1 MSSSVCL
8 WNMRKNF
15 FPLFLLLA
23 ACTANISATPQVVTV
38 YATSTVQPWLA
49 ELYDCAKQQSVI
61 VRLAPVFSGLPA
73 PAVGQ
78 VSDSPSATDI
88 VLRLGQPAN
97 LSTPGFQVD
106 SDDVLVIVNPVRS
119 SNSLDAELVRDLFTG
134 QIDDWGQ
141 IDPSKPGKVQ
151 VWVFAQGSDMQEV
164 FAKTLAGR
172 AVVSTARLATS
183 PDEMSRAIA
192 SDENAVGILSR
203 HWKTASVADV
213 YVAASTPILA
223 ITPSEPQ
230 GAVKNLLVCL
240 QG

>member
-1 MSSSVCL
+1 MSSFVCRCG
-8 WNMRKNF
+8 NMRKNF
-15 FPLFLLLA
+15 FPLFLLLT
-23 ACTANISATPQVVTV
+23 ACATASISSTPQVVTV
-38 YATSTVQPWLA
+38 YATSTTQPWLA
-49 ELYDCAKQQSVI
+49 ELYDCAKQQSVPI
-61 VRLAPVFSGLPA
+61 RESVKE
-73 PAVGQ
+73 
-78 VSDSPSATDI
+78 SADI

-106 SDDVLVIVNPVRS
+106 SDDVLIVVNLVRS
-119 SNSLDAELVRDLFTG
+119 PNSLNAEQVRDLFTG
-134 QIDDWGQ
+134 QINDWGQ

-164 FAKTLAGR
+164 FAKTLVGR
-172 AVVSTARLATS
+172 AVVSNARLATS
-183 PDEMSRAIA
+183 PDEMSQAIA

-213 YVAASTPILA
+213 YVTASAPVLA

-230 GAVKNLLVCL
+230 GVVKDLLACL